1 MIARPPQSTRT
12 DTLVPYT
19 TLFRSP
25 YDAEK
30 LGRRQ
35 AIIERRRDAARPDR
49 AEERL
54 QVAVRIGREDAD
66 AILLADAEATEQA
79 RTAPGPI
86 VQRRIA
92 QPLVT
97 LDDRRAL
104 AMMPT
109 GGVEQLG
116 QAHPAVRHSIELPRV
131 TGEMVIAVSIKR
143 FEREHA
149 LEAKIGRAHV

>member
-1 MIARPPQSTRT
+1 MLFFFFKQKTAYEMRISDWSSDVCSSDLARFDHPH
-12 DTLVPYT
+12 
-19 TLFRSP
+19 
-25 YDAEK
+25 DADK

-54 QVAVRIGREDAD
+54 QVAVRIEREDAD

-97 LDDRRAL
+97 LDDRR
-104 AMMPT
+104 
-109 GGVEQLG
+109 E
-116 QAHPAVRHSIELPRV
+116 
-131 TGEMVIAVSIKR
+131 
-143 FEREHA
+143 
-149 LEAKIGRAHV
+149 IGRAHV

>member
-25 YDAEK
+25 HDADK

-54 QVAVRIGREDAD
+54 QVAVRIEREDAD

-97 LDDRRAL
+97 LRSEEH
-104 AMMPT
+104 T
-109 GGVEQLG
+109 
-116 QAHPAVRHSIELPRV
+116 SELQSLMRLSYAAFCLKKKK
-131 TGEMVIAVSIKR
+131 TN
-143 FEREHA
+143 
-149 LEAKIGRAHV
+149 